1 MKICY
6 GKCETCFP
14 ITEVIMKSKTAWR
27 TLKMA
32 AVVVVFAALTACSNN
47 SSSNPVSPNPN
58 PNPNPGPG
66 TTAVNISGFAF
77 VPSSV
82 TIKAG
87 DKVTWTNKDNT
98 AHTVTSDN
106 GAFASSGALSQNQTY
121 SVTFGM
127 AGTFPYH
134 CSIHPTMTG
143 TVTVTP

>member
-1 MKICY
+1 
-6 GKCETCFP
+6 
-14 ITEVIMKSKTAWR
+14 MKSKTTWR
-27 TLKMA
+27 TVKMA
-32 AVVVVFAALTACSNN
+32 VVVVVFAVLAACSNN
-47 SSSNPVSPNPN
+47 SSSNPMSPN

-66 TTAVNISGFAF
+66 MSAVNISGFAF
-77 VPSSV
+77 VPSSITV
-82 TIKAG
+82 KVG

-106 GAFASSGALSQNQTY
+106 GGFTSSGTLAQNQTY

-143 TVTVTP
+143 TVTVSP